1 MKTLTNRAK
10 QAQKTKKHI
19 YECGI
24 ELIRHYGYDNVT
36 VEDIAKKA
44 KVSIGTFYH
53 YFVSKSDLLDEI
65 FDRGDLY
72 FREHAGSIFEDEK
85 EDFQK
90 IVDYFILY
98 ARLSIE
104 EGLERVKAL
113 YIPNNQMFIT
123 HGRLMQDLL
132 TTFIE
137 QAQERKTIE
146 KNQSAEE
153 ITEMLFVV
161 ARGVI
166 FDWCLHDGTYNLEE
180 KMQDIISR
188 LVASFKAGER

>member
-1 MKTLTNRAK
+1 MKTLTSRAK

-24 ELIRHYGYDNVT
+24 ELIRNYGYDNVT
-36 VEDIAKKA
+36 VEDIAKQA
-44 KVSIGTFYH
+44 NVSIGTFYH

-65 FDRGDLY
+65 FDRGDAY
-72 FREHAGSIFEDEK
+72 FREHAGGIFESEK

-90 IVDYFILY
+90 IVEYFILY

-104 EGLERVKAL
+104 EGLERVKSL

-132 TTFIE
+132 TAYIE
-137 QAQERKTIE
+137 QAQNRGTIE
-146 KNQSAEE
+146 KERIAGE
-153 ITEMLFVV
+153 ITDMLFLV

-166 FDWCLHDGTYNLEE
+166 FDWCLHDGTYDLEE
-180 KMQDIISR
+180 RMQDIISR
-188 LVASFKAGER
+188 LVDSYRMVKR